1 MELPACVLVDPT
13 TVRCD
18 DLVIS
23 EDGQSIRLVMTSIQ
37 SACVC
42 PKCGQQSNRI
52 HSHYD
57 RRLAD
62 LPWATVAVQ
71 IDLEVRR
78 FFCAT
83 PSCSV
88 KIFTERL
95 PTIAAP
101 WARRTAR
108 LAKVQREIGLSAGG
122 SVGSTLCAALGCPAG
137 TDLILDLVRST
148 PLPTILV
155 PRVLGVDDW
164 AKRKGQ
170 SYGTILIDHE
180 RECVVDLLPDR
191 APETVAKWL
200 REHPGVEIVTRDRAE
215 AYAQGIREGAPNA
228 IQIADRWHLLQNLTE
243 VLFKVFQD
251 HRADIQ
257 TQLGLPPPT
266 PIAVAV
272 EGAQTLL
279 PEETLESVPSDTP
292 HAPTVTLATQPTAAD
307 QRRQDRAQQARELYD
322 KGWQVKDIA
331 DHLHCAPKTI
341 SRYLHRQLPLA
352 PRPPKSSKLD
362 DFKDFLVQRW
372 NEGCHNAVL
381 LLKDIRQRGF
391 TGGRTILR
399 EFVAELRQL
408 SGIPARSRQTDGI
421 PIQIEKIKPVPSSRK
436 LAWLSMQREP
446 RLDEEQKALL
456 LKVGLVNSALKTA
469 IDAAKSFTEMVV
481 QRKSDKL
488 DVWLATAE
496 TSGISALKS
505 FANGLRNDYDAVKA
519 ALTVNWSN
527 GRTEGNVNRLKTIK
541 RQMYG
546 RGKLDLLRLRLM
558 AT

>member
-1 MELPACVLVDPT
+1 MELPACILVDPT
-13 TVRCD
+13 TVECD
-18 DLVIS
+18 DLVIGA
-23 EDGQSIRLVMTSIQ
+23 DGQSIRLMMASIQ
-37 SACVC
+37 SECAC
-42 PKCGQQSNRI
+42 PKCGLQSSRI
-52 HSHYD
+52 HSCYY

-62 LPWATVAVQ
+62 LPWATTAVQ

-78 FFCAT
+78 FFCDT
-83 PSCSV
+83 PSCEV
-88 KIFTERL
+88 KIFAERL

-108 LAKVQREIGLSAGG
+108 LAKMQRVIDLSAGG
-122 SVGSTLCAALGCPAG
+122 SVGSTLCTALGCSAG
-137 TDLILDLVRST
+137 VDLIHNLVRST
-148 PLPTILV
+148 PLPNTRT

-191 APETVAKWL
+191 APEIVAKWL

-215 AYAQGIREGAPNA
+215 AYAQGICDEVPDA
-228 IQIADRWHLLQNLTE
+228 IQVADRWHLLQNLTD

-257 TQLGLPPPT
+257 TQLSLPPPA
-266 PIAVAV
+266 PIAI
-272 EGAQTLL
+272 EGAQSLL
-279 PEETLESVPSDTP
+279 PKETLESVSRETRL
-292 HAPTVTLATQPTAAD
+292 APKVTLATQPTSAG
-307 QRRQDRAQQARELYD
+307 QRRQDRAQQARELYN
-322 KGWQVKDIA
+322 KGWQIKDIA

-341 SRYLHRQLPLA
+341 SRYLNRQLPLA

-372 NEGCHNAVL
+372 NEGCHNAVQ
-381 LLKDIRQRGF
+381 LLKDIRRRGF

-408 SGIPARSRQTDGI
+408 SGIPARSRQAGGI
-421 PIQIEKIKPVPSSRK
+421 PVQTEKIKPVPSSRK
-436 LAWLSMQREP
+436 LAWLSMQREQ
-446 RLDEEQKALL
+446 RLDEEQKDLL
-456 LKVGLVNSALKTA
+456 RKVGLVNPALNTA
-469 IDAAKSFTEMVV
+469 IDVAKSFTEMVV
-481 QRKSDKL
+481 QRKADKL
-488 DVWLATAE
+488 DTWLATAE
-496 TSGISALKS
+496 AFGISALKS
-505 FANGLRNDYDAVKA
+505 FADGLRSDYDAVKA
-519 ALTVNWSN
+519 ALTLSWSN
-527 GRTEGNVNRLKTIK
+527 DRTEGNVNRLKTIK